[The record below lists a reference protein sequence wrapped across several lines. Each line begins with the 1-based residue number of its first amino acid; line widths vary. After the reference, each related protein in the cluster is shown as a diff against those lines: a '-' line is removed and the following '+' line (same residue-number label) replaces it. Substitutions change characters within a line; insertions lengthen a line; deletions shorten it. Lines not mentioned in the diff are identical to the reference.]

1 MDVVSHLKMGCV
13 LKSVALPIL
22 LKSLLA
28 YIKNVE
34 RNKMTSACAHRHS
47 DLKLFPY
54 SAQMRTYKAI
64 DIIDALAYA
73 AF

>member
-1 MDVVSHLKMGCV
+1 
-13 LKSVALPIL
+13 
-22 LKSLLA
+22 
-28 YIKNVE
+28 
-34 RNKMTSACAHRHS
+34 MTSACAHRHS